1 MRLTNSPRHMAKL
14 KVQHSRP
21 RLRSFASFEWQ
32 HFSSRTTLTGTTVG
46 AASVANLTANMPLDT
61 R

>member
-1 MRLTNSPRHMAKL
+1 MAKL